1 MSVFPEKR
9 DTAREVQNTAE
20 LIFKWMQGL
29 HTPRDGVAA
38 LMLAHT
44 AAIWTQRPAD
54 EAMVRKML
62 EQYTE
67 GVVAL
72 YKAQAAASKPAETVQ

>member
-1 MSVFPEKR
+1 MSVFPQKR
-9 DTAREVQNTAE
+9 DTEREIQNTAE
-20 LIFKWMQGL
+20 LMFKWMQGL

-54 EAMVRKML
+54 EAVVRKML

-72 YKAQAAASKPAETVQ
+72 YNAQVAAVNPAGTAQ